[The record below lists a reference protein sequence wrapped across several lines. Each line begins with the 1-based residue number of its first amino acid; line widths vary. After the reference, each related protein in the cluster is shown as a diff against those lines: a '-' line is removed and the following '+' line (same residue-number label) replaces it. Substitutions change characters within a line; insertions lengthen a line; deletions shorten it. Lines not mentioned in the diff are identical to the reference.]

1 MILHL
6 EQCFV
11 RVNGPQWPPL
21 LWRVELVFLSQLDV
35 KVARS
40 GFLDLPFKDND
51 SVMVDKVFTFQDLL
65 PLGVSLNIP
74 PLIGSSRQ
82 MPTEDVVKTQEI
94 ASIGI
99 HLERGINK
107 IKIFHILDR
116 VIPLHQS
123 GLVNQ
128 MLSLCAILCNAQ
140 PTLFL
145 FITVS

>member
-1 MILHL
+1 
-6 EQCFV
+6 
-11 RVNGPQWPPL
+11 
-21 LWRVELVFLSQLDV
+21 
-35 KVARS
+35 
-40 GFLDLPFKDND
+40 
-51 SVMVDKVFTFQDLL
+51 MVDKVFTFQDLL

-74 PLIGSSRQ
+74 PLIGNSRQ

-99 HLERGINK
+99 HLEHRINK
-107 IKIFHILDR
+107 LKIFHIWDG

-128 MLSLCAILCNAQ
+128 ILSLCAILCNAQ

>member
-1 MILHL
+1 
-6 EQCFV
+6 
-11 RVNGPQWPPL
+11 
-21 LWRVELVFLSQLDV
+21 
-35 KVARS
+35 
-40 GFLDLPFKDND
+40 
-51 SVMVDKVFTFQDLL
+51 
-65 PLGVSLNIP
+65 
-74 PLIGSSRQ
+74 

-94 ASIGI
+94 ASISI

-107 IKIFHILDR
+107 IKIFHIWDR

-128 MLSLCAILCNAQ
+128 MLSLCAILYNAQ

>member
-1 MILHL
+1 M
-6 EQCFV
+6 
-11 RVNGPQWPPL
+11 
-21 LWRVELVFLSQLDV
+21 FLSQLDV

-40 GFLDLPFKDND
+40 VLLDLPFKDNA

-65 PLGVSLNIP
+65 PLVVSLNIP

-94 ASIGI
+94 ASVGI

-107 IKIFHILDR
+107 IKIFQIWDG
-116 VIPLHQS
+116 VIPLHQP

-128 MLSLCAILCNAQ
+128 MWSLCAILCNAQ
-140 PTLFL
+140 PRLFQ

>member
-1 MILHL
+1 M
-6 EQCFV
+6 
-11 RVNGPQWPPL
+11 
-21 LWRVELVFLSQLDV
+21 FLSQLDV
-35 KVARS
+35 KVART

-82 MPTEDVVKTQEI
+82 MPTEDVLKTQEI

-107 IKIFHILDR
+107 IKIFHIWDG
-116 VIPLHQS
+116 VIPLHQC

-128 MLSLCAILCNAQ
+128 MWSLCAILCSAQ
-140 PTLFL
+140 HTLLL
-145 FITVS
+145 FIAVS